1 MRNSNGHEI
10 IHMNKFITNA
20 YPMQSR
26 KTLISLPMIRTYM
39 VICLL
44 HMYQLSTG
52 IRPLPTFFFAPEFYP
67 SNIRTLSYSITF
79 RRIHDL

>member
-20 YPMQSR
+20 YLMQAR

-52 IRPLPTFFFAPEFYP
+52 IRPFPFFFILQTLGHCPIPLLAGEFMTY
-67 SNIRTLSYSITF
+67 SYS
-79 RRIHDL
+79 